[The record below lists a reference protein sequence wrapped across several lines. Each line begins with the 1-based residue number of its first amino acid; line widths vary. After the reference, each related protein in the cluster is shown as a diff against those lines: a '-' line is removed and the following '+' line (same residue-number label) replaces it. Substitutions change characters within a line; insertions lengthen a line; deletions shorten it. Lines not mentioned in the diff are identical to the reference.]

1 MKKSLIKLVIV
12 AVLIVVAAF
21 LALNGL
27 HIPGKSTYLKPVGE
41 AISLGLDLRG
51 GVSTE
56 YIATD
61 TSMEN
66 YESLLEGTVSALRTR
81 LTNAGFTEANVAAVG
96 ESARSSIL
104 PPAPPEAT
112 RKSIEV
118 MSLKDIS

>member
-27 HIPGKSTYLKPVGE
+27 HIPGKSSYLKPVGE

-61 TSMEN
+61 TSM
-66 YESLLEGTVSALRTR
+66 
-81 LTNAGFTEANVAAVG
+81 
-96 ESARSSIL
+96 
-104 PPAPPEAT
+104 
-112 RKSIEV
+112 
-118 MSLKDIS
+118 DW